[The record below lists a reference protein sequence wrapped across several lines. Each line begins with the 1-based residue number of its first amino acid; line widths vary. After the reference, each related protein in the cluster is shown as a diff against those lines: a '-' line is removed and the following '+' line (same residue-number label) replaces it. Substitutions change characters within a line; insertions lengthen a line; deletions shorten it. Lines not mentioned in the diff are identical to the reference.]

1 MYARSNNTMI
11 DVSVVVPVYGGS
23 AALAEL
29 CERVAAAMSA
39 AGYRHELILVDDRG
53 QNEAWPIIRSLAE
66 RHSEVVG
73 LRLGRNFGQHA
84 ATICGIEHARGTWVV
99 TMDDDLEHPPEA
111 IATLVAAGDEEHPLV
126 YGVFAQRTHAG
137 YRNLSSE
144 LMRRTLKHAFPDLN
158 EHYTSFRAIHASLA
172 KHLPGFGLS
181 KPYIDGMLSWM
192 TSSVRTM
199 EVTHS
204 ERRHGKS
211 TYTLRK
217 LLSLALNI
225 FVTFSHLPLRIAS
238 YSGAV
243 LAMVSF
249 VYLMYVLYGRFSG
262 SITNPGYTSL
272 MSVVLL
278 ACGIQ
283 LLILGVIG
291 EYIGRLMG
299 AAYRKPV
306 YLVESRIGGLPS
318 DAALV
323 DGVDLKRKSADRI
336 AVTTEH
342 SSRTS
347 S

>member
-1 MYARSNNTMI
+1 MEASETAPSPH
-11 DVSVVVPVYGGS
+11 VSIVVPVYGGS

-29 CERVAAAMSA
+29 SERISA
-39 AGYRHELILVDDRG
+39 TMAGAGYRYEVILVDDRG
-53 QNEAWPIIRSLAE
+53 QKEAWPIIRSLAE
-66 RHSEVVG
+66 RHAQVVG

-84 ATICGIEHARGTWVV
+84 ATICGIAHARGEWIV

-111 IATLVAAGDEEHPLV
+111 IPALLAAGDGEHPLV
-126 YGVFAQRTHAG
+126 YGVFPRRTHAG

-144 LMRRTLKHAFPDLN
+144 LMRRTLKRAFPDLN
-158 EHYTSFRAIHASLA
+158 EHYTSFRAIHGSLA
-172 KHLPGFGLS
+172 RHLADFGLS

-192 TSSVRTM
+192 TSSVRTV
-199 EVTHS
+199 EVAHGA
-204 ERRHGKS
+204 RRHGES

-217 LLSLALNI
+217 LLSLATNI

-238 YSGAV
+238 YGGAA
-243 LAMVSF
+243 LALVSF
-249 VYLMYVLYGRFSG
+249 VYLLYVLYGRLSG

-272 MSVVLL
+272 MSVVLM

-306 YLVESRIGGLPS
+306 YLVESRVGRAYKIG
-318 DAALV
+318 
-323 DGVDLKRKSADRI
+323 KSSIDS
-336 AVTTEH
+336 TEPH
-342 SSRTS
+342 AHA
-347 S
+347 

>member
-1 MYARSNNTMI
+1 MEASETALPPH
-11 DVSVVVPVYGGS
+11 VSIVVPVYGGS

-29 CERVAAAMSA
+29 CGRISAAMAA

-53 QNEAWPIIRSLAE
+53 QKEAWPIIRSLSE
-66 RHSEVVG
+66 RYAQVVG

-84 ATICGIEHARGTWVV
+84 ATICGIAHARGEWIV

-111 IATLVAAGDEEHPLV
+111 IPALLAAGDGEHPLI
-126 YGVFAQRTHAG
+126 YGVFARRTHAG
-137 YRNLSSE
+137 YRNMSSE
-144 LMRRTLKHAFPDLN
+144 LMRRTLKRAFPDLN
-158 EHYTSFRAIHASLA
+158 EDYTSFRAIHGSLA
-172 KHLPGFGLS
+172 RHLTDFGLN

-192 TSSVRTM
+192 TSSVRTV
-199 EVTHS
+199 EVAHG
-204 ERRHGKS
+204 ERRHGES

-217 LLSLALNI
+217 LLSLATNI

-238 YSGAV
+238 YGGAA
-243 LAMVSF
+243 LALVSF
-249 VYLMYVLYGRFSG
+249 VYLLYVLYGRLSG

-272 MSVVLL
+272 MSVVLM

-306 YLVESRIGGLPS
+306 YLVESRVGGAHRIGKPGIDSVEPH
-318 DAALV
+318 AHA
-323 DGVDLKRKSADRI
+323 
-336 AVTTEH
+336 
-342 SSRTS
+342 
-347 S
+347 